1 MKSTFPTQ
9 LPIHAPSIG
18 PPQRRAWRNGAI
30 RDDDRTYDGTED
42 GDNRRHDQS
51 GTATWNGTSGGKS
64 DADAAYIIEIEKLPA
79 TLHER
84 RGGERDGIW
93 PQTTMVR

>member
-30 RDDDRTYDGTED
+30 REDDGTYDGT
-42 GDNRRHDQS
+42 GDVDNLLHDLRYNRRHDQS

-79 TLHER
+79 NKPFT
-84 RGGERDGIW
+84 GSFW
-93 PQTTMVR
+93 S